1 MKNGF
6 IGSWEYFGEEVFREI
21 SDPADGSPPP
31 PDVFVEIGIQLVRV
45 VEKRFFRRAE
55 DLQAQYAEILLAE
68 DSEPGQGEDGQPELT
83 PSQTKFKKLSE
94 ELAASF
100 TSFKQ
105 PFEAADDADYA
116 GRALDALHYTPLP
129 EFVLEADIL
138 TFLEATYELLRDE
151 YAPAWADHFARL
163 IGDFIEKFHLPYK
176 LRPAFRLMPLISA
189 QASRIYELIETW
201 AGPHGDHPE
210 LWEAFE
216 EAYYVCLRLNGDKK
230 TPIHK
235 MASYVEAV
243 VADKINEKR
252 GSLGGL
258 LTKYEKLGLFPHQS
272 TISGSLGDIV
282 EPMVAV
288 SAPDAV
294 IPAKASLGKL
304 YGFTSD
310 YPGIRHPGN
319 PPAKNREL
327 TIDDTAM
334 LSFLLFAWSGYLHTL
349 PVDAKA

>member
-1 MKNGF
+1 MKNAF

-21 SDPADGSPPP
+21 SDPEDGSLPP

-45 VEKRFFRRAE
+45 VEKRFVRRAE

-68 DSEPGQGEDGQPELT
+68 NDGSGQGEDGQPELT

-94 ELAASF
+94 ELASSF

-105 PFEAADDADYA
+105 SFEAADDADYA
-116 GRALDALHYTPLP
+116 GSALDALHYTALP
-129 EFVLEADIL
+129 EFVLEVDIQA
-138 TFLEATYELLRDE
+138 FLEATYELLWDE
-151 YAPAWADHFARL
+151 HAPAWADHFTRL

-176 LRPAFRLMPLISA
+176 LCPAFRLMPLISG
-189 QASRIYELIETW
+189 QAFRINELIENW
-201 AGPHGDHPE
+201 AGPHGDLQE
-210 LWEAFE
+210 FWGAFE

-272 TISGSLGDIV
+272 KISGSLDDILK
-282 EPMVAV
+282 PMATISVI
-288 SAPDAV
+288 DAV

-310 YPGIRHPGN
+310 YPGIRHPGT

-327 TIDDTAM
+327 TIDDTVM

-349 PVDAKA
+349 PVEAKP